1 MASRRSLFTWME
13 DNDDGGILPIFMSA
27 AFDFIFFM
35 FSGTGMGTCTFTFTV
50 VLVLWIL
57 PFSSFGI
64 CEDDEEEDGWAS
76 SSRGLFLLASM
87 I

>member
-35 FSGTGMGTCTFTFTV
+35 FSGMGMGTCCTFTV
-50 VLVLWIL
+50 A
-57 PFSSFGI
+57 FSSFGI

-76 SSRGLFLLASM
+76 
-87 I
+87 